1 VVRFLFIFAGNEFWK
16 NTNFLQIEP
25 SVCLPRT
32 ACGKA
37 LGFNSHFAI
46 LRCPAVSP
54 HLVLHEFLTE
64 TGSHQ

>member
-1 VVRFLFIFAGNEFWK
+1 MVRFLFIFAGNEFWK
-16 NTNFLQIEP
+16 NANFLQIEP

-37 LGFNSHFAI
+37 LGFKSHFAI
-46 LRCPAVSP
+46 LRCLAVSP

-64 TGSHQ
+64 TGSHR